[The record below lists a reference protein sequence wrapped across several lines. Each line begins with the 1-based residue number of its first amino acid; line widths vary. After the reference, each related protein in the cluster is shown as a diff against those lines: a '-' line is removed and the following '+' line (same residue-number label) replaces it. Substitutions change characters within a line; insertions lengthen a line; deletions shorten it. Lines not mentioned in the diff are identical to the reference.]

1 MRRLMP
7 VFVASD
13 GRDPVAPPPGLEAGI
28 LLRDLDLLTLVRR
41 AGSIQAPIAL
51 DLDSVE
57 GLNPDPTA
65 ARFVIE
71 ELGVDLVVTRRPTVA
86 LRAVELGRSA
96 LLHVLAFDSTGLAR
110 SLEGHPGT
118 PGVGTIVSP
127 GPVLDHLLAPD
138 LQRLPRP
145 LVAYGFIDTPERAA
159 GLLRYADAVV
169 VPPACALLMARGTLP
184 ADAGAVVG
192 RG

>member
-1 MRRLMP
+1 MRSLMS

-13 GRDPVAPPPGLEAGI
+13 GRDPVAPPRGLEAGI
-28 LLRDLDLLTLVRR
+28 LLRDLDLITLMAS
-41 AGSIQAPIAL
+41 AGSIQAPLAL

-57 GLNPDPTA
+57 GLNPDATA

-86 LRAVELGRSA
+86 LQAVELGRSA

-110 SLEGHPGT
+110 SLEGHPRT
-118 PGVGTIVSP
+118 PGIGTILSP
-127 GPVLDHLLAPD
+127 GPVLDHLLPPD

-145 LVAYGFIDTPERAA
+145 LVAYGFIDTPGRAV
-159 GLLRYADAVV
+159 GLLRHADAVV
-169 VPPACALLMARGTLP
+169 VPPACALEMARRASLDGL
-184 ADAGAVVG
+184 DAVAG